1 MQAGNSLLSYRN
13 YSLPWICASPAP
25 GALPRSGCRSG
36 SRSRAPPVVRVRVR
50 VRDAD
55 QDTVVEHR
63 LGCTTRHAVRG
74 THDARGRCAYGVRTV
89 RGAQGEAA
97 LRLRYVQYVQ
107 YGGPTCQHRA
117 PPTSCL
123 APRTRRTRGCPAV
136 CGRPPSAAA
145 ARPGRAPSS
154 PPPGALGGGAAL
166 SAAPGRSRPAKR
178 LAAVVSN
185 CQQLPLT
192 YTRHPHRARVF
203 SI

>member
-1 MQAGNSLLSYRN
+1 M
-13 YSLPWICASPAP
+13 
-25 GALPRSGCRSG
+25 
-36 SRSRAPPVVRVRVR
+36 
-50 VRDAD
+50 
-55 QDTVVEHR
+55 
-63 LGCTTRHAVRG
+63 
-74 THDARGRCAYGVRTV
+74 
-89 RGAQGEAA
+89 RGAPRDDQAVCKQCLVRFGRQPATGTSSSCRDCWELRRGAAHGMPPEAGARTAYVQCVGGREAA
-97 LRLRYVQYVQ
+97 LCLRYVQ

-185 CQQLPLT
+185 CQQLRESG
-192 YTRHPHRARVF
+192 RHHTHRARVF